1 VPRICIEELVF
12 ISPEVV
18 AGWKNFQNGILT
30 QEDLSCAEQTETVF
44 TFEAKL
50 SGKVTDVRPSIRP
63 CFYGNSYCEVVFLA
77 FNKIISRNNL
87 I

>member
-1 VPRICIEELVF
+1 LVF

-18 AGWKNFQNGILT
+18 AGWKNFQNGIIT

-50 SGKVTDVRPSIRP
+50 SGKVTRMSGPRFIL
-63 CFYGNSYCEVVFLA
+63 VFMTTL
-77 FNKIISRNNL
+77 NVKLSSIISRNTL